1 MFLKCSVRKK
11 DGKEHRSWS
20 IVESR
25 RVNRTRTVHR
35 HVLYLGELS
44 DSQHRSWQKAIGVFD
59 ESTGAEQQMVLFPE
73 DRLPLLDG
81 SVDALHLRVSAL
93 RLERPRQWGACW
105 LADVLWRRLEL
116 DTFFAQHV
124 RRSREGT
131 DWAAVLRILTI
142 YRLLAPGS
150 EWRLHREWFARS
162 ALADLL
168 GVDECAAQDDTLYR
182 AHDRVLKHRDALF
195 AHLRQR
201 WVALFNVR
209 YEVLLYDLTST
220 YFECDV
226 PEDPNDPRRFGHS
239 RDRRSDCVQVVVA
252 LVVTPEGLPLAYEM
266 LPGNTSD
273 KTTLRDML
281 GKVRARYG
289 AAERIWLMDRGIPTE
304 EVLAEMRASTPP
316 VHYLVGTPKGRLTR
330 LESALAEKPWLSAR
344 EKVRVKLHD
353 AEGELYVL
361 AESVPRKDKERAMR
375 QRKLKRYWKR
385 LGELKTQ
392 LLDRPMSR
400 DDLLEKIGA
409 AKDRAGRQT
418 AALVRVAVTAA
429 KLRSVKKSEPPA
441 TENPTGKSKKR
452 AAPKQDPEMV
462 GAEALSYTLD
472 KTRLRRVRIREGCYL
487 LRTNMAGRD
496 PGQIWQYY
504 MQLVAVEEAFR
515 TLKGDLGLRPIFH
528 KKPSRIEAHL
538 FIAFLSYCL
547 SITLRQQLRGL
558 SGGLMPRTVFE
569 KLATVQMLDVRIPTT
584 DGRELLLTRHTEPSH
599 DVNLLLDALKLALP
613 PQPPP
618 RISQKQP
625 LPCPRV

>member
-11 DGKEHRSWS
+11 DGKDHRSWS

-25 RVNRTRTVHR
+25 RVDRTRTVHR

-59 ESTGAEQQMVLFPE
+59 ESTGAERQMFLFPE
-73 DRLPLLDG
+73 DRLPLLHG
-81 SVDALHLRVSAL
+81 EVDALHLRVSAL

-105 LADVLWRRLEL
+105 LADLLWQRLDL
-116 DTFFAQHV
+116 DSFFAQHLG
-124 RRSREGT
+124 RSREGT

-150 EWRLHREWFARS
+150 EWRLHREWFERT

-168 GVDECAAQDDTLYR
+168 DVDVRAVQDDTLYR
-182 AHDRVLKHRDALF
+182 AHDHVLKHREALF

-226 PEDPNDPRRFGHS
+226 PDDPNDPRRFGHS

-281 GKVRARYG
+281 KKVRSRYG

-316 VHYLVGTPKGRLTR
+316 VQYLVGTPKGRLTR
-330 LESALAEKPWLSAR
+330 MEGALAAKPWISAR

-353 AEGELYVL
+353 DEGELYVL

-375 QRKLKRYWKR
+375 QRKLKRYWQR

-392 LLDRPMSR
+392 LGNKPMSR
-400 DDLLEKIGA
+400 DELLEKIGA
-409 AKDRAGRQT
+409 AKDRAGRQA
-418 AALVRVAVTAA
+418 AALVGVAVAAA
-429 KLRSVKKSEPPA
+429 KPRSVKKSDQA
-441 TENPTGKSKKR
+441 AAENPTGKGKKKR

-462 GAEALSYTLD
+462 GAEALSYNLD
-472 KTRLRRVRIREGCYL
+472 KTRLRRVRVREGCYL
-487 LRTNMAGRD
+487 LRTNMTGRD
-496 PGQIWQYY
+496 PDELWRYY

-528 KKPSRIEAHL
+528 KKPDRIEAHL

-558 SGGLMPRTVFE
+558 AGGLMPRTVFE

-584 DGRELLLTRHTEPSH
+584 DGRELLLTRHTEPSR
-599 DVNLLLDALKLALP
+599 DVNLLLDALKLKLP

-618 RISQKQP
+618 RISQKQQV
-625 LPCPRV
+625 L

>member
-1 MFLKCSVRKK
+1 MFLKCSVRNK
-11 DGKEHRSWS
+11 DGKAHRSWS

-25 RVNRTRTVHR
+25 RVDRTRTVHR

-44 DSQHRSWQKAIGVFD
+44 DSQHQSWQKAIGVFD
-59 ESTGAEQQMVLFPE
+59 ENTGAERQMVLFPD
-73 DRLPLLDG
+73 DRLPLLHG
-81 SVDALHLRVSAL
+81 EVDAVQLRVSAL

-105 LADVLWRRLEL
+105 LADILWKRLHL
-116 DTFFAQHV
+116 DSFFAQHLG
-124 RRSREGT
+124 RSREGT

-142 YRLLAPGS
+142 YRLLSPGS
-150 EWRLHREWFARS
+150 EWRLHREWFERT

-168 GVDECAAQDDTLYR
+168 DVDVRAVQDDTLYR
-182 AHDRVLKHRDALF
+182 GHDHVLEHREALF

-201 WVALFNVR
+201 WVDLFNAR

-239 RDRRSDCVQVVVA
+239 RDRRSDCVQVVIA
-252 LVVTPEGLPLAYEM
+252 LVVTPEGLPLAYEL

-281 GKVRARYG
+281 EKVRSRYG
-289 AAERIWLMDRGIPTE
+289 AAQRIWLMDRGIPTE

-330 LESALAEKPWLSAR
+330 MEGALAEKPWMSAR

-353 AEGELYVL
+353 EAGELYVL

-375 QRKLKRYWKR
+375 QRKLKRYWSR
-385 LGELKTQ
+385 LSELKRR

-400 DDLLEKIGA
+400 DELLEKIGA
-409 AKDRAGRQT
+409 AKDRAGRPA
-418 AALVRVAVTAA
+418 AALVRVTVAPATP
-429 KLRSVKKSEPPA
+429 KSVKPSDPA
-441 TENPTGKSKKR
+441 ASQNPTAGGKKKR
-452 AAPKQDPEMV
+452 GRPKKIPEMV
-462 GAEALSYTLD
+462 GAEALNYHLD

-487 LRTNMAGRD
+487 LRTNMTGRD
-496 PGQIWQYY
+496 PAELWQYY

-515 TLKGDLGLRPIFH
+515 TLKGDLSLRPFFH
-528 KKPSRIEAHL
+528 KKPCRIEAHA

-558 SGGLMPRTVFE
+558 AGGLMPRTVLE
-569 KLATVQMLDVRIPTT
+569 KLASVQMLDVRIPTT
-584 DGRELLLTRHTEPSH
+584 DGRELLLTRHTEPSG
-599 DVNLLLDALKLALP
+599 DVNLLLDALKLELP

-618 RISQKQP
+618 RISQKP
-625 LPCPRV
+625 PMS